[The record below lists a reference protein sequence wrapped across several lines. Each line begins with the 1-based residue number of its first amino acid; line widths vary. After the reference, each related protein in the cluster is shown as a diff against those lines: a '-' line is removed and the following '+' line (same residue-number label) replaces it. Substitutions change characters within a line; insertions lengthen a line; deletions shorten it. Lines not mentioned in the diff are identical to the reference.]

1 MMSFFYCRDDNIV
14 NTRLPPC
21 MARGANRETNMMVET
36 VLSRSVRLMFAGGV
50 AVAMGS
56 AYAQDTTAA
65 APESMQR
72 VEVTGSR
79 IATANLDSASPV
91 TVVSAKDIKLEGV
104 RSVENLLNN
113 LPQVFADQGGS
124 ISNGSTGTATVNL
137 RNFGA
142 DRTLV
147 LVNGRRLPAGSP
159 RNTAADLNQIPA
171 ALIKRVEVLTG
182 GASAIYGSDAVAG
195 VVNFIMNDNFQGV
208 QLETNYSF
216 YNHQQN
222 GGAAAD
228 AANRRNYALPGD
240 VGADGKVK
248 DANLLLGGNFADGR
262 GNAVLFF
269 GYKKE
274 DPILQAQRDFSSCSL
289 DGFSSGTTF
298 NCGGSGTSYPGR
310 FFTDAGQVTV
320 ADANGNIRRYVAAT
334 DQYNFGPLN
343 YYRRPSE
350 RYTFS
355 GFSHY
360 DITNK
365 LRLYTEASFHDDHT
379 VAQIAPSGLFGFD
392 ASGANAISGENPF
405 LSTAWR
411 NALGLTGPTDTAE
424 AIIFRRNVEGGGRQD
439 DQRHTSYRGVIGV
452 KGEVANWNYDV
463 FAQMGKVLFSET
475 YFNDFSNVRIGR
487 ALDVVRDASGNPACR
502 TFVSGVDPNCVPY
515 NIWSL
520 GQVTPE
526 ALKYLQTPG
535 FQKGSTSQ
543 SVQGIN
549 VSTDLGDYGMR
560 LPTSSKGIGLALG
573 WEHRTEKLDLATDT
587 AFETGDLAGQ
597 GGPTH
602 GVSGQFS
609 VRDYYA
615 EARIPV
621 LEKMPFAESL
631 TLTTSYRRSDYST
644 NQKTDSYGVGVE
656 WAPIRQAKVR
666 FSYQRAARAANV
678 VELFTPQGLSLF
690 GMASDPCAGA
700 TPDASAAD
708 CARTGVTAAQYG
720 RIEDS
725 PAQQYNAITGGN
737 TALAP
742 EESDSY
748 TLGLVLTPIR
758 NLSMTIDAF
767 DMKVKGVIGGM
778 PASTTLTQCLQT
790 GDPKFCA
797 LITRDRLG
805 TLWALP
811 TAQVVATNQ
820 NLGLSSS
827 KGVDLGA
834 NYSYKMGAYGGLDLS
849 FIGTYL
855 KEFKQEDF
863 PGSGQYDCAGLHG
876 TTCGTPLPKWRHKVR
891 AVWGTPWNGV
901 ELGLTWRHINSVKLD
916 ATSSNPLLA
925 ADFEPADERLA
936 SRDYLDAVGQW
947 QFNKNLTLR
956 LGINNLLDKDPPVTG
971 VVAAVYGNGNT
982 YPQVYDALGRNV
994 FLNLSAK
1001 F

>member
-1 MMSFFYCRDDNIV
+1 
-14 NTRLPPC
+14 
-21 MARGANRETNMMVET
+21 MA
-36 VLSRSVRLMFAGGV
+36 FA
-50 AVAMGS
+50 AS
-56 AYAQDTTAA
+56 AYAQDAQQAPAA
-65 APESMQR
+65 EGQSLQR

-79 IATANLDSASPV
+79 IATANLESVSPV
-91 TVVSAKDIKLEGV
+91 TVVGAKDIKLEGT

-124 ISNGSTGTATVNL
+124 ISNGSSGTATVNL

-208 QLETNYSF
+208 QLETNYAF

-222 GGAAAD
+222 GGPAAEASR
-228 AANRRNYALPGD
+228 RRNFPVPD
-240 VGADGKVK
+240 DKGADGKIK

-262 GNAVLFF
+262 GNAVAFF

-274 DPILQAQRDFSSCSL
+274 DALLQSERDFTACSL
-289 DGFSSGTTF
+289 GGFSSAERL
-298 NCGGSGTSYPGR
+298 NCGGSGTSFPGR
-310 FFTDAGQVTV
+310 FFTDAGQRTV
-320 ADANGNIRRYVAAT
+320 ADASGNTRPYVGAT

-343 YYRRPSE
+343 YFRRPSE
-350 RYTFS
+350 RFTFS
-355 GFSHY
+355 SFSRY
-360 DITNK
+360 DISEQM
-365 LRLYTEASFHDDHT
+365 RLYTEASFHDDST

-392 ASGANAISGENPF
+392 ASGANAIRFENPF
-405 LSTAWR
+405 LSPAWKR
-411 NALGLTGPTDTAE
+411 DLGLTGPGDTAD
-424 AIIFRRNVEGGGRQD
+424 ALIFRRNVEGGGRRD
-439 DQRHTSYRGVIGV
+439 DQRHTSYRGVVGL
-452 KGEVANWNYDV
+452 KGDVGNWTYDA
-463 FAQMGKVLFSET
+463 FLQAGKVLYSET
-475 YFNDFSNVRIGR
+475 YFNDFSNQRIGR
-487 ALDVVRDASGNPACR
+487 ALDVVSNAAGQPVCR
-502 TFVSGVDPNCVPY
+502 SVVDGTDPNCVPY
-515 NIWSL
+515 NIWAL
-520 GQVTPE
+520 GKVTPE

-543 SVQGIN
+543 TVQGIN
-549 VSTDLGDYGMR
+549 LSTDLGEYGIK
-560 LPTSSKGIGLALG
+560 LPTTSRGVGIALG

-597 GGPTH
+597 GGPTL
-602 GVSGQFS
+602 GVAGQFS

-621 LEKMPFAESL
+621 LEKAPFAESL
-631 TLTTSYRRSDYST
+631 TLNGSFRRSDYST
-644 NQKTDSYGVGVE
+644 GQKTDSYGVGAE
-656 WAPIRQAKVR
+656 WSPVSAAKVR

-678 VELFTPQGLSLF
+678 VELFTPQGLSLY
-690 GMASDPCAGA
+690 GMSGDPCAGTRPTA
-700 TPDASAAD
+700 TLAQ

-720 RIEDS
+720 KIEDS
-725 PAQQYNAITGGN
+725 PAQQYNQITGGN
-737 TALAP
+737 TNLAP

-748 TLGLVLTPIR
+748 TLGLVLTPMR
-758 NLSMTIDAF
+758 NLSLTIDAF
-767 DMKVKGVIGGM
+767 DMKVNGVIDGL

-805 TLWALP
+805 SLWALNS
-811 TAQVVATNQ
+811 ANIIATNQ
-820 NLGLSSS
+820 NLGMRST
-827 KGVDLGA
+827 KGIDLGA
-834 NYSYKMGAYGGLDLS
+834 NYGYKMGAWGGLDLS

-876 TTCGTPLPKWRHKVR
+876 TTCGTPLPTWRHKIR
-891 AVWGTPWNGV
+891 AVWATPWTGL
-901 ELGLTWRHINSVKLD
+901 ELGLTWRHIKSVKLD
-916 ATSSNPLLA
+916 ATSDNDLLA
-925 ADFEPADERLA
+925 GTFVKPDESLA
-936 SRDYLDAVGQW
+936 ARDYIDLVGQW
-947 QFNKNLTLR
+947 AFNKHLTLR
-956 LGINNLLDKDPPVTG
+956 MGVNNALDKDPPVSG
-971 VVAAVYGNGNT
+971 VVAATLGNGNT
-982 YPQVYDALGRNV
+982 YPQVYDAMGRHI
-994 FLNLSAK
+994 FLNLTAK